1 LDEQES
7 LKRAAEDDL
16 SRAEAE
22 NEAAR
27 AGVSAAADILKQ
39 ALQMPVGEAD
49 GERLLRRLRDLLAE
63 AVAGLPTTAAE
74 RGDRPEDVPLDEIA
88 DADDDDEAPAAET
101 AASADTLPE
110 VGVPSHCKP
119 GSLQLI
125 PRPRQ
130 KIPTFQDKV
139 RESAAKRTD
148 ASATLPPGAY
158 QAYLLNRKRQQ
169 QEAEAAAA
177 AAAAAGSRGRM
188 RSSGRHSIA
197 TNWTARPGQTEAALW
212 CNEFKRLPIVLELQC
227 SDFPAS
233 LKAALRA
240 SRSRQSRTNGC
251 GLGGGFSFELF
262 CVLVGCLKN
271 RRKKSRFS
279 IGASAPAG
287 GPSVAYRRRS
297 SVGVGFGRWRR
308 PSLRRGVVVVGG
320 GAGGRPLLSDEPRCS
335 VFLGG
340 ACNPTTWR
348 SDTAVP
354 FLVKERISFYNPQVD
369 SWYPQ
374 LIDIENTAKD
384 NASVLLFVLDPRTRG
399 IASIVES
406 AYLAGQG
413 RNLVLV
419 IPDACTTGKSRIA
432 NCRWEQESIHRS
444 LLFLIDLV
452 ERCQIPVFDSLPA
465 ALQAVKTLVKQRQSV
480 TKLSPDDGVSPVWD
494 SAAPVSRTLTLL
506 WELFRC
512 HDTGRTGRISA
523 DAAGLILE
531 TMSGG
536 VGGGVIGRRRND
548 CDSFDM
554 SVLPEP
560 GQAVSFA
567 DLCLLYS
574 SESGREDW
582 TDWLWSALAWPLAFA
597 KRLLTGPA
605 SALSAAAP
613 IYDVF
618 LGGTCGRSRWRD
630 DAAIP
635 RLQAA
640 GISYYNPQ

>member
-1 LDEQES
+1 
-7 LKRAAEDDL
+7 
-16 SRAEAE
+16 
-22 NEAAR
+22 
-27 AGVSAAADILKQ
+27 
-39 ALQMPVGEAD
+39 MPVGEAD

-74 RGDRPEDVPLDEIA
+74 RRSASRPDTAVTHHTEEDVPLDEIA

-177 AAAAAGSRGRM
+177 PLPQPLAVEAGCAAQGGIRSLRIGQRGPD
-188 RSSGRHSIA
+188 
-197 TNWTARPGQTEAALW
+197 RP
-212 CNEFKRLPIVLELQC
+212 RRPSVLELQC
-227 SDFPAS
+227 SDFPVS

-240 SRSRQSRTNGC
+240 SRSRQSRSNGC

-308 PSLRRGVVVVGG
+308 PSLRRGVVVVVGG
-320 GAGGRPLLSDEPRCS
+320 GGGGRPLLSDEPRCS
-335 VFLGG
+335 VFLAEPAIRPRG
-340 ACNPTTWR
+340 AATPR
-348 SDTAVP
+348 VP
-354 FLVKERISFYNPQVD
+354 FLVKERISFYNP
-369 SWYPQ
+369 PRTTP
-374 LIDIENTAKD
+374 LCFC
-384 NASVLLFVLDPRTRG
+384 FVLDPRTRG

-506 WELFRC
+506 WELFPLRP
-512 HDTGRTGRISA
+512 HPGDNER
-523 DAAGLILE
+523 
-531 TMSGG
+531 G

-582 TDWLWSALAWPLAFA
+582 TTGSGLRWP
-597 KRLLTGPA
+597 
-605 SALSAAAP
+605 
-613 IYDVF
+613 
-618 LGGTCGRSRWRD
+618 GRW
-630 DAAIP
+630 
-635 RLQAA
+635 
-640 GISYYNPQ
+640 

>member
-1 LDEQES
+1 MKSKFLQQ
-7 LKRAAEDDL
+7 LRAAFDRYELD
-16 SRAEAE
+16 S
-22 NEAAR
+22 AAR
-27 AGVSAAADILKQ
+27 TDRGGPLVQRIQKAAHRFGIY
-39 ALQMPVGEAD
+39 
-49 GERLLRRLRDLLAE
+49 
-63 AVAGLPTTAAE
+63 
-74 RGDRPEDVPLDEIA
+74 
-88 DADDDDEAPAAET
+88 
-101 AASADTLPE
+101 
-110 VGVPSHCKP
+110 PS
-119 GSLQLI
+119 
-125 PRPRQ
+125 
-130 KIPTFQDKV
+130 
-139 RESAAKRTD
+139 
-148 ASATLPPGAY
+148 
-158 QAYLLNRKRQQ
+158 
-169 QEAEAAAA
+169 
-177 AAAAAGSRGRM
+177 
-188 RSSGRHSIA
+188 RSQI
-197 TNWTARPGQTEAALW
+197 
-212 CNEFKRLPIVLELQC
+212 LELQC

-320 GAGGRPLLSDEPRCS
+320 GGGGRPLLSDEPRCS

-640 GISYYNPQ
+640 GISYYNPQVSNWSSRFLSYESGARDQSLVLLFVITCDSWSTAAMLEAAHFIGRCGRVVLHVQLYPAGGGGGDGDGCDLSADAVKDYNRGRLYLLDVANRANVPVLASPEEAVDKVIGLVTQLRGVS